1 MNGNFRKLYEQSNY
15 SAIGFS
21 QIIGV
26 SRQRFYNIINNKQ
39 VLRETKKVLQNI
51 MKTQKLYF
59 ENKDANICYPLQF
72 HLERAKEEGLKE
84 IELFEAIPSSEKEY
98 IWCSELETVGDK
110 SECNKDCPYYKVSGK
125 SKICD
130 FRGKLMNFGK
140 QLKFK
145 VN

>member
-1 MNGNFRKLYEQSNY
+1 
-15 SAIGFS
+15 
-21 QIIGV
+21 
-26 SRQRFYNIINNKQ
+26 
-39 VLRETKKVLQNI
+39 
-51 MKTQKLYF
+51 MKTEKLYF
-59 ENKDANICYPLQF
+59 ENKDANICYSLQY

-130 FRGKLMNFGK
+130 FRGKLMDWGK
-140 QLKFK
+140 QVKFK
-145 VN
+145 VK

>member
-1 MNGNFRKLYEQSNY
+1 MAIEKL
-15 SAIGFS
+15 
-21 QIIGV
+21 
-26 SRQRFYNIINNKQ
+26 
-39 VLRETKKVLQNI
+39 I
-51 MKTQKLYF
+51 MKTEKLYF
-59 ENKDANICYPLQF
+59 ENEDANICYPLQY

-84 IELFEAIPSSEKEY
+84 IELFEAIPYTEKEY

-110 SECNKDCPYYKVSGK
+110 SKCNKDCPYYKVSGK